1 MVADLIREMT
11 DMGFF
16 DNLGEKLANTSK
28 DVAAKAKEVADVTK
42 MKMDISSQESRLKTA
57 YGEIGK
63 LFCENAPEELA
74 PEYVPFM
81 QTVTEAKTEIERLK
95 LEIQKLKGTASCE
108 ACGAEV
114 AADARFCPVCGAKV
128 EKPVEVVEEDGE
140 EDIVD
145 VEPIVVEE
153 PAEAEEPEEEVQE

>member
-1 MVADLIREMT
+1 
-11 DMGFF
+11 MGFF
-16 DNLGEKLANTSK
+16 DNLGEKLASTSK

-81 QTVTEAKTEIERLK
+81 QTVTEAKKEIERLK

-128 EKPVEVVEEDGE
+128 EKPVEVVDEADGE
-140 EDIVD
+140 DDIID

-153 PAEAEEPEEEVQE
+153 PAEEPEAEEAEEVTTEE

>member
-1 MVADLIREMT
+1 
-11 DMGFF
+11 MGFF
-16 DNLGEKLANTSK
+16 DNLGEKLASTSK

-81 QTVTEAKTEIERLK
+81 QTVTEAKKEIERLK

-128 EKPVEVVEEDGE
+128 EKPVEVVDEADGE
-140 EDIVD
+140 DDIID

-153 PAEAEEPEEEVQE
+153 PAEEPEAEEAAEEVTTEE